1 MIGVVI
7 GDIVGSKY
15 ELNNIKTKDFVL
27 FSDGCSYTDDTIMTV
42 AVAHWLM
49 TSSHPQCLISI
60 MRDYGKKYPFPQ
72 GGYGD
77 SFARWLRDVNPLP
90 YYSFGNGAAMRVS
103 PVGMMFDDAETTE
116 YMAGLTA
123 SITHDHPEGYK
134 GAKSVAHAMW
144 MARHSYSK
152 EAIRD
157 EIERIFDYDLRMNC
171 DDIRPT
177 YIFNETC
184 QGTVPQA
191 IVAFLDSTDFEDAI
205 RNAVSLGGDSD
216 TLAAIT
222 GGIAEA
228 YYGVPDDI
236 REKAMAYLPD
246 EFKDIINGFYKSL
259 NNNKL

>member
-1 MIGVVI
+1 MLGAII

-15 ELNNIKTKDFVL
+15 EFNNIKTKDFEL
-27 FSDGCSYTDDTIMTV
+27 FSKGCSYTDDTIMTV

-60 MRDYGKKYPFPQ
+60 MREYGKKYPYPQ
-72 GGYGD
+72 GGYGG
-77 SFARWLRDVNPLP
+77 SFARWLRDANPLP

-103 PVGMMFDDAETTE
+103 PVGMMYDDAETTE

-123 SITHDHPEGYK
+123 SVTHDHPEGLK
-134 GAKSVAHAMW
+134 GAKSVAYAMW
-144 MARHSYSK
+144 MARYSFSK
-152 EAIRD
+152 DTIRND
-157 EIERIFDYDLRMNC
+157 IEKLFDYDLHMSC

-177 YIFNETC
+177 YMFNETC

-228 YYGVPDDI
+228 YYGVPDYL
-236 REKAMAYLPD
+236 RQQALSYLPNK
-246 EFKDIINGFYKSL
+246 FRDIIYRFYKTL
-259 NNNKL
+259 KNK